1 MKLKVT
7 RNYQI
12 TIPADIR
19 KKMDIKLG
27 SVVEATYDEKRGE
40 MIVRKVKEKR
50 KTLKIGKKL
59 TPEEI
64 ELMIESGMR
73 KEIL

>member
-1 MKLKVT
+1 MKVKVT

-12 TIPADIR
+12 TIPSEIR
-19 KKMDIKLG
+19 RKIGINVGDLLSI
-27 SVVEATYDEKRGE
+27 TYDERRGE
-40 MIVRKVKEKR
+40 IIIKKVKERR

-64 ELMIESGMR
+64 EELIEKGLRSC
-73 KEIL
+73 L